1 MTQPAVTV
9 VIPAYN
15 AADDV
20 ATCLAGVLAQ
30 DYPDFEVIVVDDASS
45 DKTPEV
51 VRAHERVRLVR
62 NVTNLGPAG
71 ARNRGVAESR
81 GELLVF
87 LDSDSIVD
95 DTQWLARHAGGH
107 AAGGAAVVGGG
118 IRGVGRGPVA
128 RADSYCHWVTNIP
141 HGAPTVIT
149 ADRRPFGRVTRHL
162 VTNNMSLR
170 RSTFDRIG
178 PLDTRFR
185 TGEDVDFCE
194 RALQLGIP
202 LRLEPAI
209 VVGHR
214 DRERLSDFVRC
225 FFEFGKDRIPL
236 RQKNRSRL
244 AWLMPKGLLSSIA
257 MALPLTVSLWLQTT
271 VMWWRHDKRVVAS
284 TPLILL
290 AYVAMSA
297 GMISFCY
304 DGCSQ
309 RRAPRSA

>member
-1 MTQPAVTV
+1 MTRLAVSV

-30 DYPDFEVIVVDDASS
+30 GYPEFEIIVVDDASR

-51 VRAHERVRLVR
+51 VRALERVRLVR
-62 NVTNLGPAG
+62 NVANLGPAG

-95 DTQWLARHAGGH
+95 DRHWLARHAAVH
-107 AAGGAAVVGGG
+107 AAAGAAVVGGG

-141 HGAPTVIT
+141 HGRPTVIT
-149 ADRRPFGRVTRHL
+149 AERRPFGRVTRHL
-162 VTNNMSLR
+162 VTNNMSLL

-178 PLDTRFR
+178 GLDTRFR

-202 LRLEPAI
+202 LRLEPDI
-209 VVGHR
+209 VVGHH
-214 DRERLSDFVRC
+214 DRERLRDFARC
-225 FFEFGKDRIPL
+225 FFEVGRDRIPL
-236 RQKNRSRL
+236 RQKNPSPL
-244 AWLMPKGLLSSIA
+244 DWMLPKGLVSSVALTPLLS
-257 MALPLTVSLWLQTT
+257 LLLWLQTT
-271 VMWWRHDKRVVAS
+271 LTWWPHDKRVLGYA
-284 TPLILL
+284 PLILL
-290 AYVAMSA
+290 AYAAMSA
-297 GMISFCY
+297 GMIRFCY
-304 DGCSQ
+304 D
-309 RRAPRSA
+309 RRG